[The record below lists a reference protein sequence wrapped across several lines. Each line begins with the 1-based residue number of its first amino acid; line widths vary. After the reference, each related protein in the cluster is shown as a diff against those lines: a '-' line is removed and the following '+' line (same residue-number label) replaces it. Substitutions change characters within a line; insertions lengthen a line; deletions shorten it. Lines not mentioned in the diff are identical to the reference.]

1 MERKKRRNEKTALVR
16 KSACSAHWLLSQAAH
31 LTHARVLTAVWDR
44 VVGLIVTAISLGAIN
59 AVVASLLIRLD
70 RCSLYAVH
78 LGPNPAL
85 LGLNGT
91 NE

>member
-1 MERKKRRNEKTALVR
+1 MLVWIR
-16 KSACSAHWLLSQAAH
+16 IAE
-31 LTHARVLTAVWDR
+31 
-44 VVGLIVTAISLGAIN
+44 LIVTAISLGAIH